1 MTTNEPYNPDKYAW
15 LGLGSRL
22 GEPPG
27 SSNFDDDQVQS
38 GTTAAL
44 PGPNQFKLTHR
55 RCHFEKDES

>member
-1 MTTNEPYNPDKYAW
+1 MTTNEPYNPDKYAY

-27 SSNFDDDQVQS
+27 SGNFDDDDQVQS

-44 PGPNQFKLTHR
+44 SGSK
-55 RCHFEKDES
+55 SI

>member
-22 GEPPG
+22 RKPLG

-44 PGPNQFKLTHR
+44 SRSK
-55 RCHFEKDES
+55 SI